1 MNSTILHDCVS
12 SPESKRLSKE
22 GGAHCLGELATEGV
36 IIVAASVRVRKGFI
50 TCVKCSLK

>member
-50 TCVKCSLK
+50 TCVKGSLK